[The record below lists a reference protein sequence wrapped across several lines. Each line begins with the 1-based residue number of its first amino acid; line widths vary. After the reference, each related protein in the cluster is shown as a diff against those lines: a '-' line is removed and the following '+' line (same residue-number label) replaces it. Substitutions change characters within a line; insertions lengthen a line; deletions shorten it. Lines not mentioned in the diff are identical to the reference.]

1 VDGGRPLIT
10 RIALVAPS
18 LDILGGQGVQAHTLR
33 QLLEREG
40 YAVDF
45 IPINPRFPRGAG
57 CVRRVPYLRTI
68 VNEALYAWSLRRL
81 RGCDVVHVFAAAYWS
96 FLLTVVPATA
106 AARLFGKPLV
116 LNYHSGEAG
125 DHLARWGALV
135 HPLLRAAGDLVVPSE
150 YLRRVFARHGHRARV
165 VPNALSFAGF
175 TYRRRV
181 PLRPRILSTRNLE
194 RHYGVGDVIEAFAR
208 VRRRRPD
215 ATLAVAGVGSEEPRL
230 RALARER
237 CPEGVTFLGRVDPG
251 EIPALCDRCDVY
263 VNASLVDNQPLSI
276 LEAFAAGLPVVSTP
290 TGDISSMIE
299 SGETGLLVP
308 ERDPGALA
316 AAIESLLDDPERA
329 ARMARR
335 AHERVQAHAW
345 REVRQGWLQVYA
357 GARA

>member
-1 VDGGRPLIT
+1 MDGARPL

-33 QLLEREG
+33 ELLASEG
-40 YAVDF
+40 YEVDF
-45 IPINPRFPRGAG
+45 IPINPRFPRGVG
-57 CVRRVPYLRTI
+57 WLRRVPYLRTLA
-68 VNEALYAWSLRRL
+68 NEALYASSLRRL
-81 RGCDVVHVFAAAYWS
+81 RGCDVVHVFTASYWS
-96 FLLTVVPATA
+96 FLLTMLPALA
-106 AARLFGKPLV
+106 AARACGKRLV

-150 YLRRVFARHGHRARV
+150 YLRRVFAQYGYRARV

-175 TYRRRV
+175 TYRERY

-194 RHYGVGDVIEAFAR
+194 RHYGVDDVIEAFALL
-208 VRRRRPD
+208 RRRHPD
-215 ATLAVAGVGSEEPRL
+215 ATLAIAGTGSEAARL

-237 CPEGVTFLGRVDPG
+237 CPEGVTFLGRVEPR
-251 EIPALCDRCDVY
+251 EIPLLCERCDVY
-263 VNASLVDNQPLSI
+263 VNASLIDNQPLSI

-290 TGDISSMIE
+290 TGDIASMIE

-308 ERDPGALA
+308 QRDPGALA
-316 AAIESLLDDPERA
+316 AAIESLLEDPEGA

-335 AHERVQAHAW
+335 AHERVRSHGW
-345 REVRQGWLQVYA
+345 SEVRQGWVQVYA